1 MMRHHRHGGRQQ
13 SWRCPQRHPAL
24 GNCCCVPILSPWSFI
39 YRSTRCSAWPTANG
53 WCHRRGQGGCHG
65 SWPSIREFCYVGH
78 RYAGG
83 EFSVSGSGGLGSER
97 CPAVSV
103 CVAQFGQFVFCRSR
117 ASTAALIPDAFPVVS
132 FACSARVQR
141 SVGVRELF
149 LGPGGGLF
157 REVARSP
164 QSAATRVTRFC
175 RPLMLWPWWAHQPV
189 PRRARRGPPAL
200 WPGRRCLWLGY
211 AMRQA
216 NDP

>member
-1 MMRHHRHGGRQQ
+1 MVSQNGTKSASVRAVIKVLRPCSSELKFNFVLTLNLSPGDRFYHRWCRHHRHGGRQQ

-164 QSAATRVTRFC
+164 QSAAT
-175 RPLMLWPWWAHQPV
+175 
-189 PRRARRGPPAL
+189 
-200 WPGRRCLWLGY
+200 
-211 AMRQA
+211 
-216 NDP
+216 